1 MPKEHSIGERD
12 MKFLFKKIEC
22 INLKGIVKLPHP
34 DRTISLELF
43 IRHKLATEYLYY
55 GPSITCP
62 VCLSTVEKRP
72 KRNWIGWIASVVRYF
87 YRMICRKKTL
97 PWYLAVYEKY

>member
-22 INLKGIVKLPHP
+22 INLKGIVYLLHS

-43 IRHKLATEYLYY
+43 IRHRLAREYLYS

-62 VCLSTVEKRP
+62 VCLSTVDKRP
-72 KRNWIGWIASVVRYF
+72 RRNWIGWIASGMRNF
-87 YRMICRKKTL
+87 YRMIYRKKTPL
-97 PWYLAVYEKY
+97 WYLAVYEKY